1 MSKKT
6 FSWSRP
12 WKSDRYVG
20 LYSPYRESSANYLYN
35 LLFCDDLTLF
45 KNPDETAQDSA
56 LWSTLLAEQPDFEAL
71 EKTASNVEEESRL
84 RVLAYNRLRADGRA
98 VPDKQLLGV
107 IVEVP
112 LQQGLDTLAA
122 YADGRVR
129 YLNQADKAA
138 IIEDG
143 APEVEALARELVAAS
158 QGLVNKIGP
167 WEKKRLAPPKPGN
180 VRITFLVSD
189 GLYFG
194 EGPFEALQQDAM
206 GGPILAKA
214 AQLLQ
219 AVVNAA
225 V

>member
-1 MSKKT
+1 MDKKT
-6 FSWSRP
+6 FSWSRL

-45 KNPDETAQDSA
+45 RNPDETAQKGGVWA
-56 LWSTLLAEQPDFEAL
+56 TLLADKPDFKAL
-71 EKTASNVEEESRL
+71 EKIASNREEESRL
-84 RVLAYNRLRADGRA
+84 RMLAYNRLRAGGRT
-98 VPDKQLLGV
+98 VSQKELLGV

-112 LQQGLDTLAA
+112 LKQGLDTLAA
-122 YADGRVR
+122 YPDGRVR

-143 APEVEALARELVAAS
+143 APEIAALARALVAAS
-158 QGLVNKIGP
+158 QNLVNQIGP
-167 WEKKRLAPPKPGN
+167 WEKKRLAPPTPGN
-180 VRITFLVSD
+180 IRLTFLVSD

-194 EGPFEALQQDAM
+194 EGPFEVLQNDAM

-214 AQLLQ
+214 TELLQ
-219 AVVNAA
+219 AVVNTA